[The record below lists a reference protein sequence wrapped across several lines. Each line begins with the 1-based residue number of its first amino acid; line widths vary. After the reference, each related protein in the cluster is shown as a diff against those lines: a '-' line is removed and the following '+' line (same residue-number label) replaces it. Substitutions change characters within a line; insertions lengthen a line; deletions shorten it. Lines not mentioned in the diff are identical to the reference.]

1 MMIKMK
7 YRDTILKN
15 NFFKKNIKSL
25 KACTSNH
32 ESLPEKISEKISVLS
47 TSCLT
52 LRYENILLH
61 SSYDPEKEALR
72 FADKINPGARVCL
85 YGFGLGYHL
94 NTILKK
100 IGPDGCLLAIE
111 LNLEILAAALQLRDL
126 TEILEDQRF
135 RLIYGTDEIKV
146 SHEINSEMGL
156 ISKGQSDSLEVLF
169 HAPSF
174 KCIPSNFPSLTNA
187 LEVLLLDRRFPSIF
201 RNLEEENYSLNK
213 KVVIDSPGINTLK
226 DSYQG
231 KPGILVSAGPSLDLI
246 LPHLHR
252 IQKEFLIVCVDTAFP
267 ILINNNIPPDYVI
280 SLDPQ
285 LDSTEHFIGYKS
297 GKTKLVFMPT
307 SNHNVMKIFNGERYV
322 VFKEK
327 HNVSKDSKSSMTEK
341 GITKAGGSV
350 SCLGLDM
357 LIHFGCDPIFL
368 AGQDCA
374 FSGNRYYSSHSQFNQ
389 KLQSSITRM
398 TPLENLQREKSRKKK
413 QLLVKCVQGNF
424 LITNQVMYSYLRTLE
439 HIIKAN
445 PKIRFFNLLSHGAE
459 IEKAKVLGSAN
470 ELKCFPST
478 T

>member
-7 YRDTILKN
+7 YRDTLLKN

-72 FADKINPGARVCL
+72 FAEKINPGARVCL

-201 RNLEEENYSLNK
+201 RNLEVENYSLNK
-213 KVVIDSPGINTLK
+213 KVVIDSP
-226 DSYQG
+226 
-231 KPGILVSAGPSLDLI
+231 
-246 LPHLHR
+246 
-252 IQKEFLIVCVDTAFP
+252 
-267 ILINNNIPPDYVI
+267 
-280 SLDPQ
+280 
-285 LDSTEHFIGYKS
+285 
-297 GKTKLVFMPT
+297 
-307 SNHNVMKIFNGERYV
+307 
-322 VFKEK
+322 
-327 HNVSKDSKSSMTEK
+327 
-341 GITKAGGSV
+341 
-350 SCLGLDM
+350 
-357 LIHFGCDPIFL
+357 
-368 AGQDCA
+368 
-374 FSGNRYYSSHSQFNQ
+374 
-389 KLQSSITRM
+389 
-398 TPLENLQREKSRKKK
+398 
-413 QLLVKCVQGNF
+413 
-424 LITNQVMYSYLRTLE
+424 
-439 HIIKAN
+439 
-445 PKIRFFNLLSHGAE
+445 
-459 IEKAKVLGSAN
+459 
-470 ELKCFPST
+470 
-478 T
+478 

>member
-7 YRDTILKN
+7 YRDTLLKN

-72 FADKINPGARVCL
+72 FADKVNPGARVCL
-85 YGFGLGYHL
+85 YGIGLGYHL

-322 VFKEK
+322 VFKEN
-327 HNVSKDSKSSMTEK
+327 HNV
-341 GITKAGGSV
+341 
-350 SCLGLDM
+350 
-357 LIHFGCDPIFL
+357 
-368 AGQDCA
+368 
-374 FSGNRYYSSHSQFNQ
+374 
-389 KLQSSITRM
+389 QSSITRM

-445 PKIRFFNLLSHGAE
+445 PKTRFFNLLSHGAE

-470 ELKCFPST
+470 ELKFFAST